1 MTRPIVLVTGGAGF
15 IGSHLCEGLLQQN
28 YKVRVLDDL
37 SVGKRENVPTECDF
51 IQGSISDSTVL
62 NSALNGVTH
71 ICHEAARVTIRGSVE
86 KFHEDAETNLMGTL
100 LLLKAAGNHG
110 IQRFIY
116 ASSMAVYADSS
127 QPFPVEETYSQ
138 VPASP
143 YGIAKLA
150 AEQYV
155 LMVGHELGLQPVV
168 LRYFNTFGTRQTF
181 TPYVGV
187 ITIFITQL
195 LRKNG
200 ITIFG
205 DGEQRRDFVHVSDI
219 VKANLLALKND
230 NAVNKIFNVGTG
242 RGTSVN
248 ELAAM
253 LISKIYP
260 DAKIQHEL
268 ARAEELRYSIAD
280 ISKARNLLGYNPETD
295 LSAQIPEVIQYLTA
309 KNTNI
314 TQSDS

>member
-1 MTRPIVLVTGGAGF
+1 MAPPLVLVTGGAGF
-15 IGSHLCEGLLQQN
+15 IGSHLCEALLKRR

-37 SVGKRENVPTECDF
+37 SVGKRENVPADCEF
-51 IQGSISDSTVL
+51 VQGNILDRTVL
-62 NSALNGVTH
+62 DSAIQGVTH
-71 ICHEAARVTIRGSVE
+71 ICHEAARVTIRGSLE
-86 KFHEDAETNLMGTL
+86 KFYEDAETNLMGTL
-100 LLLKAAGNHG
+100 QLLKSAAKNKVH
-110 IQRFIY
+110 RFIY
-116 ASSMAVYADSS
+116 ASSMAVYADSR
-127 QPFPVEETYSQ
+127 QPVPVDETYSQ

-155 LMVGHELGLQPVV
+155 LMVGHELGLQPAV
-168 LRYFNTFGTRQTF
+168 LRYFNTFGIRQTF

-187 ITIFITQL
+187 ITIFVTQL
-195 LRKNG
+195 LEKSG

-219 VKANLLALKND
+219 VKANLLALENE
-230 NAVNKIFNVGTG
+230 NAVNNIFNVGTG

-280 ISKARNLLGYNPETD
+280 ISKARNLLGYVPETD
-295 LSAQIPEVIQYLTA
+295 LSAQISEVIQYLTA
-309 KNTNI
+309 KNT
-314 TQSDS
+314 QSDS

>member
-1 MTRPIVLVTGGAGF
+1 MTRPLVLVTGGAGF
-15 IGSHLCEGLLQQN
+15 IGSHLCEALLQQN
-28 YKVRVLDDL
+28 YNVRVLDDL
-37 SVGKRENVPTECDF
+37 SVGRRENVPAECEF
-51 IQGSISDSTVL
+51 VQGSILDHAVVDSAVQG
-62 NSALNGVTH
+62 ATH

-86 KFHEDAETNLMGTL
+86 KFYEDAETNLMGTL
-100 LLLKAAGNHG
+100 LLVKSAAKNK

-116 ASSMAVYADSS
+116 ASSMAVYADSK
-127 QPFPVEETYSQ
+127 QPVPLDETYSQ

-155 LMVGHELGLQPVV
+155 LMLGHELGLQPAV
-168 LRYFNTFGTRQTF
+168 LRYFNTFGTRQTY

-195 LRKNG
+195 LKKNG

-219 VKANLLALKND
+219 VKANLLALENE

-242 RGTSVN
+242 HGTSVN

-260 DAKIQHEL
+260 DAKIQHEHV
-268 ARAEELRYSIAD
+268 RTEELRYSIAD
-280 ISKARNLLGYNPETD
+280 ISKARNLLGYVPETN
-295 LSAQIPEVIQYLTA
+295 LSAQISEVIQYLTA
-309 KNTNI
+309 KNT
-314 TQSDS
+314 QSDS

>member
-1 MTRPIVLVTGGAGF
+1 MTRPLVLVTGGAGF
-15 IGSHLCEGLLQQN
+15 IGSHLCEKLLQQN

-37 SVGKRENVPTECDF
+37 SVGSRENVPAECEF
-51 IQGSISDSTVL
+51 VQGSILDHAVVDSAVQG
-62 NSALNGVTH
+62 STH

-86 KFHEDAETNLMGTL
+86 KFYEDAETNLMGTL
-100 LLLKAAGNHG
+100 LLLKSAAKNK

-116 ASSMAVYADSS
+116 ASSMAVYADSK
-127 QPFPVEETYSQ
+127 QPVPVDETYSQ

-155 LMVGHELGLQPVV
+155 LMLGHELGLQPAV
-168 LRYFNTFGTRQTF
+168 LRYFNTFGTRQTY

-195 LRKNG
+195 LKKNG

-219 VKANLLALKND
+219 VKANLLALENE

-242 RGTSVN
+242 HGTSVN

-268 ARAEELRYSIAD
+268 VRTEELRYSIAD
-280 ISKARNLLGYNPETD
+280 ISKARNLLGYVPETN
-295 LSAQIPEVIQYLTA
+295 LSAQISEVIQYLTA
-309 KNTNI
+309 KNT
-314 TQSDS
+314 QSDS

>member
-1 MTRPIVLVTGGAGF
+1 MAPPLVLVTGGAGF
-15 IGSHLCEGLLQQN
+15 IGSHLCEALLKRR

-37 SVGKRENVPTECDF
+37 SVGKRENVPADCEF
-51 IQGSISDSTVL
+51 VQGNILDRTVL
-62 NSALNGVTH
+62 DSAIQGVTH
-71 ICHEAARVTIRGSVE
+71 ICHEAARVTIRGSLE
-86 KFHEDAETNLMGTL
+86 KFYEDAETNLMGTL
-100 LLLKAAGNHG
+100 QLLKSAAKNKV
-110 IQRFIY
+110 QRFIY
-116 ASSMAVYADSS
+116 ASSMAVYADSR
-127 QPFPVEETYSQ
+127 QPLPVDETYSQ

-155 LMVGHELGLQPVV
+155 LMVGHELGLQPAV
-168 LRYFNTFGTRQTF
+168 LRYFNTFGIRQTF

-187 ITIFITQL
+187 ITIFVTQL
-195 LRKNG
+195 LEKSG

-219 VKANLLALKND
+219 VKANLLALENE
-230 NAVNKIFNVGTG
+230 NAVNNIFNVGTG

-280 ISKARNLLGYNPETD
+280 ISKARNLLGYVPETD
-295 LSAQIPEVIQYLTA
+295 LSAQISEVIQYLTA
-309 KNTNI
+309 KNT
-314 TQSDS
+314 QSDS

>member
-1 MTRPIVLVTGGAGF
+1 MTSPLVLVTGGAGF
-15 IGSHLCEGLLQQN
+15 IGSHLCEALLKQD
-28 YKVRVLDDL
+28 YRVRVLDDL
-37 SVGKRENVPTECDF
+37 SVGDRANVPSECEF
-51 IQGSISDSTVL
+51 VQGSILDSSVVD
-62 NSALNGVTH
+62 SALQGATH

-86 KFHEDAETNLMGTL
+86 KFYEDAETNLMGTL
-100 LLLKAAGNHG
+100 QLLKSAAKNKV
-110 IQRFIY
+110 QRFIY
-116 ASSMAVYADSS
+116 ASSMAVYADSK
-127 QPFPVEETYSQ
+127 QPVPVDETYSQ

-155 LMVGHELGLQPVV
+155 LMLGHELGLRPSV
-168 LRYFNTFGTRQTF
+168 LRYFNTFGIRQTY

-195 LRKNG
+195 LKKNA

-219 VKANLLALKND
+219 VKANLLALENE

-268 ARAEELRYSIAD
+268 ARTEELRYSIAD
-280 ISKARNLLGYNPETD
+280 ISKARSLLGYVPETN
-295 LSAQIPEVIQYLTA
+295 LSTQISEVIQYLIA
-309 KNTNI
+309 KNTE
-314 TQSDS
+314 SDS

>member
-1 MTRPIVLVTGGAGF
+1 MAPPLVLVTGGAGF
-15 IGSHLCEGLLQQN
+15 IGSHLCEALLKRR

-37 SVGKRENVPTECDF
+37 SVGKRENVPADCEF
-51 IQGSISDSTVL
+51 VQGNILNRTVL
-62 NSALNGVTH
+62 DSAVQGVTH
-71 ICHEAARVTIRGSVE
+71 ICHEAARVTIRGSLE
-86 KFHEDAETNLMGTL
+86 KFYEDAETNLMGTL
-100 LLLKAAGNHG
+100 QLLKSAAKNKV
-110 IQRFIY
+110 QRFIY
-116 ASSMAVYADSS
+116 ASSMAVYADSK
-127 QPFPVEETYSQ
+127 QPVPVDETYSQ

-155 LMVGHELGLQPVV
+155 LMVGHELGLQPAV
-168 LRYFNTFGTRQTF
+168 LRYFNTFGTRQTY

-195 LRKNG
+195 LKKNG

-219 VKANLLALKND
+219 VKANLLALENE
-230 NAVNKIFNVGTG
+230 NAVNNIFNVGTG
-242 RGTSVN
+242 HGTSVN

-280 ISKARNLLGYNPETD
+280 ISKARNLLGYVPETN
-295 LSAQIPEVIQYLTA
+295 LSAQISEVIQYLTA
-309 KNTNI
+309 KNT
-314 TQSDS
+314 QSDS

>member
-1 MTRPIVLVTGGAGF
+1 MARPLVLVTGGAGF
-15 IGSHLCEGLLQQN
+15 IGSHLCEALLKQN

-37 SVGKRENVPTECDF
+37 SVGIRANVPPDCEF
-51 IQGSISDSTVL
+51 IQGNILDRTVL
-62 NSALNGVTH
+62 DSAVQGVTH
-71 ICHEAARVTIRGSVE
+71 ICHEAARVTIRGSIE
-86 KFHEDAETNLMGTL
+86 KFYEDAETNLMGTL
-100 LLLKAAGNHG
+100 QLLKSAAKNKVH
-110 IQRFIY
+110 RFIY
-116 ASSMAVYADSS
+116 ASSMAVYADSK
-127 QPFPVEETYSQ
+127 QPVPVDETYSQ
-138 VPASP
+138 IPASP

-155 LMVGHELGLQPVV
+155 LMLGHELGVQSAV
-168 LRYFNTFGTRQTF
+168 LRYFNTFGIRQTF

-187 ITIFITQL
+187 ITIFVTQL
-195 LRKNG
+195 LKKSD

-219 VKANLLALKND
+219 VKANLLALENE

-242 RGTSVN
+242 HGTSVN

-280 ISKARNLLGYNPETD
+280 ISKARNLLGYVPETN
-295 LSAQIPEVIQYLTA
+295 LSAQISEVIQYLTA
-309 KNTNI
+309 KNI
-314 TQSDS
+314 QSDS

>member
-1 MTRPIVLVTGGAGF
+1 MSPPLVLVTGGAGF
-15 IGSHLCEGLLQQN
+15 IGSHLCEALLKRR

-37 SVGKRENVPTECDF
+37 SVGKPENVPADCEF
-51 IQGSISDSTVL
+51 VQGNILDRTVL
-62 NSALNGVTH
+62 DSAVQGVTH
-71 ICHEAARVTIRGSVE
+71 ICHEAARVTIRGSLE
-86 KFHEDAETNLMGTL
+86 KFYEDAETNLMGTL
-100 LLLKAAGNHG
+100 QLLKSAAKNKVH
-110 IQRFIY
+110 RFIY
-116 ASSMAVYADSS
+116 ASSMAVYADSR
-127 QPFPVEETYSQ
+127 QPVPVDETYSQ

-155 LMVGHELGLQPVV
+155 LMVGHELGLQPAV
-168 LRYFNTFGTRQTF
+168 LRYFNTFGIRQTF

-187 ITIFITQL
+187 ITIFVTQL
-195 LRKNG
+195 LEKSG

-219 VKANLLALKND
+219 VKANLLALENE
-230 NAVNKIFNVGTG
+230 NAVNNIFNVGTG

-280 ISKARNLLGYNPETD
+280 ISKARNLLGYVPETN

-309 KNTNI
+309 KNT
-314 TQSDS
+314 QSDS

>member
-1 MTRPIVLVTGGAGF
+1 MTRPLVLVTGGAGF
-15 IGSHLCEGLLQQN
+15 IGSHLCEALLKQN

-37 SVGKRENVPTECDF
+37 SVGKRENVPPDCEF
-51 IQGSISDSTVL
+51 VQGNILDRTVIDSAVQ
-62 NSALNGVTH
+62 GVTH
-71 ICHEAARVTIRGSVE
+71 ICHEAARVTIRGSIE
-86 KFHEDAETNLMGTL
+86 KFYEDAETNLMGTL
-100 LLLKAAGNHG
+100 HLLKTAAKNKV
-110 IQRFIY
+110 QRFIY
-116 ASSMAVYADSS
+116 ASSMAVYADSK
-127 QPFPVEETYSQ
+127 QPVPVDETYSQ
-138 VPASP
+138 APASP

-155 LMVGHELGLQPVV
+155 LMLGQELGLQPAV
-168 LRYFNTFGTRQTF
+168 LRYFNTFGIRQTY

-195 LRKNG
+195 LKKNG

-219 VKANLLALKND
+219 VKANLLALENES
-230 NAVNKIFNVGTG
+230 AVNKIFNVGTG

-248 ELAAM
+248 ELAAI

-260 DAKIQHEL
+260 EAKIQHEL

-280 ISKARNLLGYNPETD
+280 ISKARNLLGYVPETN
-295 LSAQIPEVIQYLTA
+295 LSAQISEVIQYLTA
-309 KNTNI
+309 KNI
-314 TQSDS
+314 QSDS

>member
-1 MTRPIVLVTGGAGF
+1 
-15 IGSHLCEGLLQQN
+15 
-28 YKVRVLDDL
+28 VLDDL
-37 SVGKRENVPTECDF
+37 SVGIRANVPPDCEF
-51 IQGSISDSTVL
+51 IQGNILDRTVL
-62 NSALNGVTH
+62 DSAVQGVTH
-71 ICHEAARVTIRGSVE
+71 ICHEAARVTIRGSIE
-86 KFHEDAETNLMGTL
+86 KFYEDAETNLMGTL
-100 LLLKAAGNHG
+100 QLLKSAAKNKV
-110 IQRFIY
+110 QRFIY
-116 ASSMAVYADSS
+116 ASSMAVYADSK
-127 QPFPVEETYSQ
+127 QPVPVDETYSQ
-138 VPASP
+138 IPASP

-155 LMVGHELGLQPVV
+155 LMLGHELGLQPAV
-168 LRYFNTFGTRQTF
+168 LRYFNTFGIRQTF

-187 ITIFITQL
+187 ITIFVTQL
-195 LRKNG
+195 LKKSG

-219 VKANLLALKND
+219 VKANLLALENE

-242 RGTSVN
+242 HGTSVN

-280 ISKARNLLGYNPETD
+280 ISKARNLLGYVPETN
-295 LSAQIPEVIQYLTA
+295 LSAQISEVIQYLAA
-309 KNTNI
+309 KNI
-314 TQSDS
+314 QSDS